1 MTTFAIVRPE
11 DEDTKEPTPME
22 KATQNLEALI
32 TALMTEAT
40 LRDDEQFKGEHEV
53 FRTVLCAL
61 YSPAEA

>member
-1 MTTFAIVRPE
+1 MTTFAIVQPE
-11 DEDTKEPTPME
+11 DEETKEATPME
-22 KATQNLEALI
+22 RTAQNLESLI

-40 LRDDEQFKGEHEV
+40 LRDAEHFKGEHEV